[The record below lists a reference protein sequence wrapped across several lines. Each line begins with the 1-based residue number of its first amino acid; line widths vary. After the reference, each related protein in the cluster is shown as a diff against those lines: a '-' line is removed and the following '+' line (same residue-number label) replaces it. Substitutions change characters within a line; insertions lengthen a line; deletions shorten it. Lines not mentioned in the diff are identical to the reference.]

1 MQPLI
6 ILLVN
11 RMGWVVDDTGQA
23 NINNRNTN
31 KAINTLIQRQ

>member
-11 RMGWVVDDTGQA
+11 RMGWVVDDTSQA